1 MQPIHESPHQ
11 TPRRNHGLAGN
22 FREFP
27 HHWDPYN
34 GDQWPEAL
42 DGHQLCDQ
50 QVLYQQLVAE
60 EETGGHQHSQELRV
74 QQLHH
79 GSTGTSARRKGRSH
93 QSHLWLNHMGIWMDM
108 DGYGWIW
115 GYMDG
120 YNGHLNLE
128 IKRHLKSTGGWRFH
142 ITQYSHSPLE
152 RLWYLCV
159 LSRPS
164 FQPSALLWHA
174 RRVQRKAAETCKRK
188 AKAENCHNKMHSTW
202 QQLGLAFVSE
212 KLPWH
217 FLNQLSKQK

>member
-1 MQPIHESPHQ
+1 MGING
-11 TPRRNHGLAGN
+11 PRRLMATSCVTSRCCTNNSLPKRRPAATSTARSCEFNSSIMAARAPLHVE
-22 FREFP
+22 REDLINLICG
-27 HHWDPYN
+27 WIIWGY
-34 GDQWPEAL
+34 GW
-42 DGHQLCDQ
+42 
-50 QVLYQQLVAE
+50 
-60 EETGGHQHSQELRV
+60 
-74 QQLHH
+74 
-79 GSTGTSARRKGRSH
+79 
-93 QSHLWLNHMGIWMDM
+93 IWMDM

-152 RLWYLCV
+152 RLWYSCV